1 MGRLSYHPRGSN
13 LSPYLS
19 QLEQREQQP
28 YQLCE
33 LAGLAATKT
42 AQSLALTAHALA
54 NAANRA

>member
-1 MGRLSYHPRGSN
+1 
-13 LSPYLS
+13 LS